1 MATDLSTHSSSKG
14 IISAKP
20 VTENEVALKL
30 ENEKLRSEVER
41 LQRLLCQQQQPNL
54 SDELA
59 RGSLIFNHYSLMVND
74 LEISKE
80 FYVEML
86 GCSVVSRPKS
96 CYGKGCWLQLSN
108 IQLHLMEGSKR
119 STGYISELKDCHRGC
134 VNHVSFECDSVE
146 LIESKLRHFDVP
158 FEKHALVS
166 DCGKRSTEQIFI
178 SDPDG
183 YYIEFQ
189 SEHDLRIPSQE

>member
-86 GCSVVSRPKS
+86 GCSVEADRKVA
-96 CYGKGCWLQLSN
+96 
-108 IQLHLMEGSKR
+108 MER
-119 STGYISELKDCHRGC
+119 
-134 VNHVSFECDSVE
+134 
-146 LIESKLRHFDVP
+146 DVG
-158 FEKHALVS
+158 FN
-166 DCGKRSTEQIFI
+166 
-178 SDPDG
+178 
-183 YYIEFQ
+183 
-189 SEHDLRIPSQE
+189 